1 MDLRLKRDEEKIEKD
16 EATYKENEVR
26 LETRIQAYDRMI
38 AT

>member
-1 MDLRLKRDEEKIEKD
+1 MDLRFKRDEEKIEKD